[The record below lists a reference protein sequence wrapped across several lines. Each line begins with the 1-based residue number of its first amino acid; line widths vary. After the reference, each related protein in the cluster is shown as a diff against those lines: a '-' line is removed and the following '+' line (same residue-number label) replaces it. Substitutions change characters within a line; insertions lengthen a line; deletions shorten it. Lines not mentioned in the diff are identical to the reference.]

1 MRYFNFDN
9 MKIKPKHTN
18 DFYNSVN
25 YDWLTSNTIPNDE
38 VKYTHFLQV
47 QNEINEQLK
56 EILKS
61 GICLNATKLYKSYLD
76 KNYRELN
83 SINELK
89 NIFKVIKNIESYEDL
104 IITATKL
111 LFINVDTLFDIF
123 VDSNIYSSN
132 RYIIYLTQPSLGL
145 PDRSYYFDDKYANIR
160 HHYLSTISK
169 IYRELYPNLSDKDL
183 IVISTMI
190 FEIEKKF
197 AIIFLGNQ
205 EKRNTDAVYNKIKYN
220 DAIDKYPKLRLKLI
234 FDTLINTSNRK
245 IDHSLFTEII
255 MEHHQDPEIDYFRQL
270 EKLIYNY
277 SIDQWKEY
285 FRFNISLTYINLT
298 NQKMKDIHFNMF
310 NKMIRGQKI
319 PKPEIYTG
327 VSLACGLFYDDI
339 SHIYVREYFNDEKKQ
354 YMENMVGNIKRATR
368 HRINKLDWM
377 SKETKNKALLKLHN
391 IKLKLGYSDKKTRD
405 YTHIILTSSLIKNM
419 IILHNDNY
427 NYILSKLQKPVDNN
441 VWDISSFV
449 VNAYFNPVQNE
460 IGFPAAILQKPFLD
474 LDKSD
479 IYNYAN
485 IGSIIS
491 HEIIHGFDDQGS
503 KFDENGVIKNW
514 WHAEDKRKYNEKV
527 ERIIEIY
534 NDEGIN
540 GKLTAGENIAD
551 FGSVVIPLQAL
562 QYKLGKLTTN
572 DIKEFYISYAQH
584 WQYLLRAEAAEEC
597 KLTDPHAFPHLRVN
611 VPLKHQIL
619 FQKVFK
625 IAKGDKMYIEPNYM
639 LTIW

>member
-1 MRYFNFDN
+1 MKYFNFDN
-9 MKIKPKHTN
+9 IKIKPKHTD
-18 DFYNSVN
+18 DFYNWVN

-38 VKYTHFLQV
+38 VRYTHFSQV
-47 QNEINEQLK
+47 QNEINTQLR
-56 EILKS
+56 EILETGMCS
-61 GICLNATKLYKSYLD
+61 NATKLYKSFLD

-89 NIFKVIKNIESYEDL
+89 NILKVIKNIDSYDDL

-111 LFINVDTLFDIF
+111 LFINVSTLYDIT
-123 VDSNIYSSN
+123 VDSNIYASN
-132 RYIIYLTQPSLGL
+132 QNVIYLTQPSLGL
-145 PDRSYYFDDKYANIR
+145 PDRSYYFDDEYTHIR
-160 HHYLSTISK
+160 HHYIFTICK
-169 IYRELYPNLSDKDL
+169 IYRELYPNLSDQDL
-183 IVISTMI
+183 IAISMMI

-197 AIIFLGNQ
+197 AIIFLSNQ
-205 EKRNTDAVYNKIKYN
+205 ERRNADTIFNKIKYN
-220 DAIDKYPKLRLKLI
+220 DAIDKYPKLKIKLI

-245 IDHSLFTEII
+245 IDYNQFTEFI
-255 MEHHQDPEIDYFRQL
+255 MEHHQDPKINYFKQL
-270 EKLIYNY
+270 EELIYSY

-285 FRFNISLTYINLT
+285 FRFNICLTYINLT

-310 NKMIRGQKI
+310 NKMIKGQETQ
-319 PKPEIYTG
+319 KPETYMGITL
-327 VSLACGLFYDDI
+327 VCKLFNDDI
-339 SHIYVREYFNDEKKQ
+339 SHIYINKYFNDEKKR
-354 YMENMVGNIKRATR
+354 YMENMVDNIKRATK

-405 YTHIILTSSLIKNM
+405 YAHISLTDSLVKNM
-419 IILHNDNY
+419 IILYNDNY
-427 NYILSKLQKPVDNN
+427 NYALNKLREPVDKHE
-441 VWDISSFV
+441 WDISSFV
-449 VNAYFNPVQNE
+449 VNAYFNPTQNE
-460 IGFPAAILQKPFLD
+460 IVFPAAIMQKPFLD
-474 LDKSD
+474 LNQSD

-485 IGSIIS
+485 IGSIIA

-514 WHAEDKRKYNEKV
+514 WNTEDKRRYNKKV

-534 NDEGIN
+534 NKEGIN

-562 QYKLGKLTTN
+562 QYKLGKLTTD

-584 WQYLLRAEAAEEC
+584 WQYLLRTEAAKEH
-597 KLTDPHAFPHLRVN
+597 KLTDPHAFSHLRVN

-625 IAKGDKMYIEPNYM
+625 IGKGDKMYIEPNDM